1 MSITLRKDKTPTAFR
16 AEASG
21 KSLSL
26 QIYDVIGADM
36 FGQGITASMVK
47 ASMDDQDDYDDIQ
60 VNLNSPGGDAFEGVA
75 IYNVLKNSGKPVC
88 VIVDGIA
95 ASAASIVA
103 MAGDTITMGEGS
115 MIMIHEAMAL
125 CAGFADDMRQMADTL
140 DTVSAS
146 IADIYVSRTKNSKTS
161 VLEMM
166 KAETWMGAKDAVNN
180 GFATAVAGKAKVSNS
195 FDLSAFK
202 NVPEELKNTA
212 KTKEVDGEHLTAGDF
227 IYVGDP
233 DKTDTW
239 SLPWHFSTDEKTKS
253 HLRDALA
260 RFDQDEVIPEAHKPE
275 AYAKLT
281 RLCKEHG
288 IEVSKSGKAKNYGE
302 GVFFDFIV
310 FPPEPQP
317 EDYKLPLLQKQ
328 LEINKRK

>member
-1 MSITLRKDKTPTAFR
+1 MEVKIELNKLPIAFKAQ
-16 AEASG
+16 AEG

-47 ASMDDQDDYDDIQ
+47 AALDESGDCDDIQ

-88 VIVDGIA
+88 IVVDGLA
-95 ASAASIVA
+95 ASAASIVC
-103 MAGDTITMGEGS
+103 MAGAKITMGEGS

-166 KAETWMGAKDAVNN
+166 KAETWMGAKEAVKN
-180 GFATAVAGKAKVSNS
+180 GFATEVAGKGRVSNS
-195 FDLSAFK
+195 FDLSRFK
-202 NVPEELKNTA
+202 NVPEELKNAA
-212 KTKEVDGEHLTAGDF
+212 KTKEIDGEHLTAGDF
-227 IYVGDP
+227 VYVGDP

-260 RFDQDEVIPEAHKPE
+260 RFDQDEVIPEVSPRPKPTPE
-275 AYAKLT
+275 NWSDCVRNT
-281 RLCKEHG
+281 ESP
-288 IEVSKSGKAKNYGE
+288 VSKSGKAS
-302 GVFFDFIV
+302 
-310 FPPEPQP
+310 
-317 EDYKLPLLQKQ
+317 
-328 LEINKRK
+328 

>member
-1 MSITLRKDKTPTAFR
+1 MSIITLRKEKTPTAFR
-16 AEASG
+16 AEVNSAT
-21 KSLSL
+21 KCLSL

-47 ASMDDQDDYDDIQ
+47 AAMDQDDYSDIQ

-75 IYNVLKNSGKPVC
+75 IYNVLKNSGKSVR
-88 VIVDGIA
+88 VVVDGLA

-125 CAGFADDMRQMADTL
+125 CAGFADDFRQMADTL

-146 IADIYVSRTKNSKTS
+146 IADIYVSRTKNKKSD

-166 KAETWMGAKDAVNN
+166 KVETWMGSKEAVKN
-180 GFATAVAGKAKVSNS
+180 GFATEVAGKAKVSNA
-195 FDLSAFK
+195 FDLSVFR
-202 NVPEELKNTA
+202 NVPQELKNAA
-212 KTKEVDGEHLTAGDF
+212 KTKEVDGEHLTSGDF

-260 RFDQDEVIPEAHKPE
+260 RFDQDEVIPESHKPE
-275 AYAKLT
+275 AYAKLV

-288 IEVSKSGKAKNYGE
+288 IEVSKSGKAKNE
-302 GVFFDFIV
+302 ATLDKIS
-310 FPPEPQP
+310 
-317 EDYKLPLLQKQ
+317 LLQKQ